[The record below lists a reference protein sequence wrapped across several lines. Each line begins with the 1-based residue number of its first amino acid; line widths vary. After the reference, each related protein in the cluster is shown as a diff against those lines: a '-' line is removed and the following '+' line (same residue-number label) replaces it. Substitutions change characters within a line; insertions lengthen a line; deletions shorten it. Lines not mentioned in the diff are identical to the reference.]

1 VIAAVCSGKV
11 DSGLL
16 AQSSMLNTQ
25 SEGCPERPLRTVPVN
40 EATFW
45 FGVGANKNL
54 AAARHGADQLVREIG
69 RMTADGGL
77 AGIDFRWH
85 TSIGTEASTIFQYR
99 WLQFYADLLLA
110 AFGVL
115 LVALATAFWLM
126 LRLRS
131 ARKLAEAASRA
142 KSDFVANM
150 SHEIRTPMNGVI
162 GMTGLLLDTELTS
175 EQRDYA
181 STIRTSGEALLAII
195 NDILDFSKIEVG
207 KLAIESFP
215 FDLRSLFED
224 IAEMLAPRAEEKGID
239 LILEYPTT
247 VASCVLGDAGRVRQ
261 VLTNLIGNAVKFT
274 ERGHVLARVQQ
285 ESGDSQRAS
294 MKITVCDTGVGIP
307 RAKLDCLF
315 QKFSQADSSTAR
327 KFGGTGLGLA
337 ISRQLVELMGG
348 SIEVRSVEGEGSI
361 FTVTLSFLLDRDAP
375 VVPTPVAELKGLR
388 VLIVDDNEVNRRVL
402 HEQISSLGMRNGS
415 YAGGREALV
424 AIREAAR
431 AGDPYRIV
439 TPIITCPI
447 STALRWHQQLG
458 PIPS

>member
-1 VIAAVCSGKV
+1 MIAAVCSGKV

-224 IAEMLAPRAEEKGID
+224 IAEMLATSRGKGHRPDPRISHHRGI
-239 LILEYPTT
+239 ERPRRRR
-247 VASCVLGDAGRVRQ
+247 AGPAGAHQPDRQ
-261 VLTNLIGNAVKFT
+261 
-274 ERGHVLARVQQ
+274 RGEVHRAR
-285 ESGDSQRAS
+285 
-294 MKITVCDTGVGIP
+294 
-307 RAKLDCLF
+307 
-315 QKFSQADSSTAR
+315 
-327 KFGGTGLGLA
+327 
-337 ISRQLVELMGG
+337 
-348 SIEVRSVEGEGSI
+348 
-361 FTVTLSFLLDRDAP
+361 
-375 VVPTPVAELKGLR
+375 
-388 VLIVDDNEVNRRVL
+388 
-402 HEQISSLGMRNGS
+402 
-415 YAGGREALV
+415 
-424 AIREAAR
+424 AR
-431 AGDPYRIV
+431 AGTRPAGIWGFPTRFDEDHRVRYGRGNSAREARLLVPEIQPGR
-439 TPIITCPI
+439 
-447 STALRWHQQLG
+447 QLHRTKVRRHRPRPG
-458 PIPS
+458 DLQATGRVDGRLDRGSQRGGRGIDIYSDSFVPARP